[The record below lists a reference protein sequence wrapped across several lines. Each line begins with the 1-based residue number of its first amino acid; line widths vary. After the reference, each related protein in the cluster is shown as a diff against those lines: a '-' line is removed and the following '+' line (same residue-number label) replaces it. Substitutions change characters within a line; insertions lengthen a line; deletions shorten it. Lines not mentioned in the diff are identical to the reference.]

1 MPRDVLLGD
10 TVLGHAVLEDAVLG
24 SQPFLKP
31 RSLDHIRM
39 PWKFV
44 RTLVYSAWATILC
57 SIASTAQAQTAAA
70 GAFRTPKGFEVDLVY
85 EVPFQDQ
92 GSWVCLCVDPKGRL
106 IASDQYGKLYRVTLA
121 SDPKSKPEKV
131 EQLKIDIGMA
141 QGLYAFDNVLLININ
156 GQGPTGP
163 GLYRLTDTDADDQY
177 DKIEHVIPI
186 KGTGEHGPHAIIP
199 GPDGKI
205 YFCGGNQSDVPEA
218 AKASVVPRHWSED
231 HIVGRMP
238 DARGFMKDRLA
249 PGGWICRMDRDC
261 TNVELVATGFRN
273 EYDIAFN
280 PQGDLFSYD
289 ADMEWDIGTPW
300 YRPTRVN
307 HVISGAEFGWR
318 NGTGK
323 WPDYYPDSF
332 GAVANIGPGSPTGI
346 VFGTGTRFPAKYQQ
360 ALLICD
366 WSYGIIYAVS
376 MNADGASYSGSMEAM
391 VSAAP
396 MAVTDLVV
404 HPTEGNVYFAV
415 GGRKTLSALYR
426 LRYSGSES
434 TAPVKT
440 EESKEV
446 VAARNL
452 RRSLEAFHGKQSDA
466 AIAPA
471 IAQLGNADRS
481 IRFAARIAL
490 EHQPVEKWREAALK
504 VNDPQAVI
512 TAAIALSRS
521 GSKQDQ
527 AALIKK
533 LSAID
538 FNALSP
544 AIQLEL
550 LRAEELVFL
559 RLSKPNDEQRDMLL
573 KQLDDKFP
581 TRQALVNREL
591 ANVLVVLDAPKIV
604 DRCVHQ
610 LRTASAQE
618 DQIHYAFCLREVT
631 KGWTPELRKR
641 YFEWFFESASQRG
654 GASFGGF
661 LANIRQVALEK
672 LDDKTRQELG
682 ELAGNLPAPRDPL
695 SELAPRKVVKQW
707 TVDELEAAMKD
718 VKAKPDFARGREL
731 FAVAQCFKCHRFAGQ
746 GGIQGPDLTASGGRF
761 SQHDLIVSIVDPNK
775 EISDQY
781 AATQFLT
788 ESGKVVVG
796 RVANMNGNSIS
807 VMTNM
812 LAPGDFT
819 TIQRDD
825 ISEQRLS
832 RNSMMPG
839 GLLDTLTAEEAHDL
853 LAYLRSGGNAAHP
866 IYGGGVTSR

>member
-1 MPRDVLLGD
+1 MPRLPLYCFSRAL
-10 TVLGHAVLEDAVLG
+10 THA
-24 SQPFLKP
+24 
-31 RSLDHIRM
+31 
-39 PWKFV
+39 
-44 RTLVYSAWATILC
+44 AWATILC
-57 SIASTAQAQTAAA
+57 SLASIAQAQTPVA
-70 GAFRTPKGFEVDLVY
+70 GAFRAPPGFEVDLVY
-85 EVPFQDQ
+85 QVPFEDQ

-121 SDPKSKPEKV
+121 NDLKGKPEKV
-131 EQLKIDIGMA
+131 EQLKVDIGMA

-156 GQGPTGP
+156 GQGPSGP
-163 GLYRLTDTDADDQY
+163 GVYRLTDTDKDDQY

-186 KGTGEHGPHAIIP
+186 KGIGEHGPHAIIP

-205 YFCGGNQSDVPEA
+205 YFCGGNQSDVPQ
-218 AKASVVPRHWSED
+218 KATKSVVPRHWSED
-231 HIVGRMP
+231 HILGRMP
-238 DARGFMKDRLA
+238 DGRGFMKDRLA

-261 TNVELVATGFRN
+261 SNVELMATGFRN

-280 PQGDLFSYD
+280 PQGDLFTFD

-307 HVISGAEFGWR
+307 HAISGAEFGWR

-323 WPDYYPDSF
+323 WPEYYPDSF

-346 VFGTGTRFPAKYQQ
+346 AFGTGAKFPAKYQQ
-360 ALLICD
+360 ALLISD

-376 MNADGASYSGSMEAM
+376 LKPEGSSYSGTFEAM

-404 HPTEGNVYFAV
+404 HPEQGCVYFTV

-434 TAPVKT
+434 TVPAVVNEPA
-440 EESKEV
+440 EV
-446 VAARNL
+446 IQARNL
-452 RRSLEAFHGKQSDA
+452 RRELEAFHGKQNDA

-471 IAQLGNADRS
+471 IAQLGNADRA

-504 VNDPQAVI
+504 LEDPQAVI
-512 TAAIALSRS
+512 TAAVGLARME
-521 GSKQDQ
+521 SKQDQ
-527 AALIKK
+527 PALLKK
-533 LSAID
+533 LSAIE
-538 FNALSP
+538 FASLP
-544 AIQLEL
+544 TATQLEL

-559 RLSKPNDEQRDMLL
+559 RLAKPDASQRSALL
-573 KQLDDKFP
+573 AQLDAHFP
-581 TRQALVNREL
+581 SRQALVGREL
-591 ANVLVVLDAPKIV
+591 ANVLVYLDAPKIV
-604 DRCVHQ
+604 DRVVHE

-618 DQIHYAFCLREVT
+618 DQIHYAFCLREVEQ
-631 KGWTPELRKR
+631 GWTPELRRR
-641 YFEWFFESASQRG
+641 YFEWFFEAASQRG

-661 LANIRQVALEK
+661 LANIRNVALDK
-672 LDDKTRQELG
+672 LDEKAKSELG
-682 ELAGNLPAPRDPL
+682 ELAGQLPAPRDPL
-695 SELAPRKVVKQW
+695 SDLAPRPVVKEW
-707 TVDELEAAMKD
+707 TVDELESRMKS
-718 VKAKPDFARGREL
+718 VETKPDFARGRQM

-761 SQHDLIVSIVDPNK
+761 SPHDMLVSIIEPNK

-788 ESGKVVVG
+788 ESGKVIVG
-796 RVANMNGNSIS
+796 RVANMNGN
-807 VMTNM
+807 VLQVVTNM
-812 LAPGDFT
+812 LAPGEFT
-819 TIQRDD
+819 SIERDD
-825 ISEQRLS
+825 IAEQRPAK
-832 RNSMMPG
+832 NSMMPS
-839 GLLDTLTAEEAHDL
+839 GLLDTLTPEEVNDL
-853 LAYLRSGGNAAHP
+853 LAYLRSGGNPQHP